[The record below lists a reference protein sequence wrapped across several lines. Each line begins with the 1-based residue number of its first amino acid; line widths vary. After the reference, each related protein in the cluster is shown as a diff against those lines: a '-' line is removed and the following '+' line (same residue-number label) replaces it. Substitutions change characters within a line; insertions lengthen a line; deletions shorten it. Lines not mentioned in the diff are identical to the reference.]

1 MNLKPYKK
9 SVLSKEFFEI
19 LWRSFFVMFGFIAL
33 PVSVVDIFYRNSLNF
48 GTTGLFVI
56 VIVCAV
62 WALYKAWPKFRINRY
77 FPTPNIEI
85 NIEEGNLLNSQD
97 NMVIGMSDTF
107 DTEKGEIIKPE
118 TIQGQFLTTIYGD
131 DRNKLDKDLID
142 ALKSVKFSVDK
153 KKNKGKQNRYPIGT
167 IAYLKSGQRRY
178 FCTAYSIMNND
189 FHAQSSIQM
198 LTSSMDSL
206 WASIRTNGQNNGVS
220 MAVIGSDT
228 ARLGHI
234 ASYEDLIKLIITSF
248 IITSREKVIAP
259 SLTIYIYPKNRE
271 KINILEIQNF
281 LQSF

>member
-9 SVLSKEFFEI
+9 SLLSKKFFEI
-19 LWRSFFVMFGFIAL
+19 FWRFFFVMFGFIAL
-33 PVSVVDIFYRNSLNF
+33 PLSVVDIFYRNFLNF
-48 GTTGLFVI
+48 GTTGLLVLI
-56 VIVCAV
+56 MICTV
-62 WALYKAWPKFRINRY
+62 WALYKAWPRFRIYRY
-77 FPTPNIEI
+77 FSIPNIEI
-85 NIEEGNLLNSQD
+85 HIEEGNLLDSQD
-97 NMVIGMSDTF
+97 NIVIGMSDTF

-118 TIQGQFLTTIYGD
+118 TIQGQFLTTVYGD
-131 DRNKLDKDLID
+131 DRNKLDKDLDD
-142 ALKSVKFSVDK
+142 ALRGIKYSVDK

-167 IAYLKSGQRRY
+167 IAYLKSGQLRY
-178 FCTAYSIMNND
+178 FCTAYSAMNND

-198 LTSSMDSL
+198 LISSLDSL

-234 ASYEDLIKLIITSF
+234 VSYEDLIKLIITSF
-248 IITSREKVIAP
+248 ILTSREKVIAP